1 MKKGDTR
8 RGPFSLR
15 TIAVSA
21 MPSSPADPRPDHH
34 AGADLILMR
43 GRLPARILDRL
54 GGGAHR
60 KGDELV
66 DLALLLGLHPLIR
79 IVGAVLAVAARN
91 LACDLGGQVGD
102 LEFLDA
108 ARAALALEET
118 RPRRLDAAGERRHH
132 AHSGDDNTSHVT
144 TSLAWRTPGARE
156 TRTPMATSRTFFSER
171 NAATGGKC
179 DPARTRERVPTR
191 LDPPG
196 NLPMPA

>member
-66 DLALLLGLHPLIR
+66 DLALLLGLHTLIR

-108 ARAALALEET
+108 ARAALALEEA

-132 AHSGDDNTSHVT
+132 PHSGDDNTSYVT
-144 TSLAWRTPGARE
+144 TSLAWQPRGRARRARRWLHLEHFSAKGTP
-156 TRTPMATSRTFFSER
+156 P
-171 NAATGGKC
+171 
-179 DPARTRERVPTR
+179 RVE
-191 LDPPG
+191 
-196 NLPMPA
+196 N